1 MITDITEQSPE
12 SNQPELNGSW
22 ELAHRNITAA
32 AFIGLLITGVVY
44 FHAQA
49 ILSVILIFLT
59 KFIEHTKIEGTNS
72 IDRMMQLA
80 AVMKNPMRYSLI
92 ISQFLFML
100 VPTIWIIKRWHTA
113 HVLSYIRVSRIP
125 FLELGVAVAA
135 TVCFIPVSGGI
146 SDFFVKQLNVPDF
159 LAQINTQIFTSYS
172 IGELLWLIVIVCI
185 TPALCEEVLFRGY
198 FQRTLERTLGIKS
211 LFIAGIVF
219 GLYHMQ
225 PLNLISLA
233 LLGCMFG
240 YFYYRSKSL
249 LPCIAAH
256 FVNNL
261 VAVFSL
267 YKTSDGNTVFD
278 VFNFEIYFLGIVI
291 ALILTVWWLYI
302 YQCITQKNFEDK
314 LLLI

>member
-12 SNQPELNGSW
+12 SNLPELDGSW

-100 VPTIWIIKRWHTA
+100 VPTIWIIKRWHTV

-278 VFNFEIYFLGIVI
+278 VFNFEIYFLGIVM
-291 ALILTVWWLYI
+291 ALILTVGWLYI

>member
-1 MITDITEQSPE
+1 VITDITKQSPK
-12 SNQPELNGSW
+12 SNQLELDGSW

-100 VPTIWIIKRWHTA
+100 VPTIWIIKRWHTV

-278 VFNFEIYFLGIVI
+278 VFNLEIYFLGIVM
-291 ALILTVWWLYI
+291 ALILTVGWLYI